1 MKQHPSEGSAVLSS
15 ADTFRIMPAFLCSV
29 SRRTAVLCA
38 LVLFALC
45 LSGCGLAESGTTLSQ
60 KIEILENWKLP
71 AFRDTPSPTPV
82 LPDAGAEGMSPEEVE
97 AMLAE
102 AEAQAEA
109 QAAAMKRIQASL
121 LGEWSELSDHLPL
134 FRPIVS
140 WYGNLKLKEDGS
152 YTSGSTSGTWE
163 LDDSGTELVL
173 RGSRGKTVAH
183 IVEDGKYLKLSVP
196 ELRLTFLRKDELK
209 NYIDERFVSVRIT
222 KDNVN
227 DYIAKPVNIGV
238 ILDEKD
244 RPTNESAWVVGSPAY
259 QDGLVYYGRSEDFF
273 VDFQNSATG
282 SRVISIP
289 FDTLPLV
296 TGATFGRITDAKGT
310 LVFIRSEFVADNRMT
325 DARTRTLT
333 FTDGTTHTT
342 SLTWYSDLADY
353 IDWAF

>member
-1 MKQHPSEGSAVLSS
+1 M
-15 ADTFRIMPAFLCSV
+15 AFLCV
-29 SRRTAVLCA
+29 VLLLAVT
-38 LVLFALC
+38 
-45 LSGCGLAESGTTLSQ
+45 LSGCGSDDSGMTLSQ
-60 KIEILENWKLP
+60 RIESLENWKLP
-71 AFRDTPSPTPV
+71 AFRDTPSPPPV
-82 LPDAGAEGMSPEEVE
+82 LPDAGAEGMSEEE
-97 AMLAE
+97 AAAMLAE
-102 AEAQAEA
+102 AEALAEA
-109 QAAAMKRIQASL
+109 QAAAMKRIQDSL

-140 WYGNLKLKEDGS
+140 WYGNLNLKEDGS
-152 YTSGSTSGTWE
+152 YSSGSTTGTWE
-163 LDDSGTELVL
+163 LNESGTELIL
-173 RGSRGKTVAH
+173 RGTRGKTVAH
-183 IVEDGKYLKLSVP
+183 IVEDGNYLKLSVP

-209 NYIDERFVSVRIT
+209 TYIDERFVTVRIS
-222 KDNVN
+222 KNNVN

-310 LVFIRSEFVADNRMT
+310 LVFIRSEFVAENRMT

-353 IDWAF
+353 ADWAF